1 MGGID
6 DLDVA
11 GAPGAP
17 NPGEESPTGRGRV
30 TPEGEARTEAAP
42 LTERSADDILELI
55 FTPTPRASPAEQAER
70 TLRRPKALV
79 YVAMSNRTF
88 FWRQQLTKFVL
99 DEGRVPIT
107 PFMMFDYYLLHTVP
121 KELVREA
128 MNNLIARCEEM
139 WVFGSLSLGLKVQ
152 VGIAKRMRKP
162 VRYFDISDLPYRVVG
177 VPESIVPE
185 ER

>member
-1 MGGID
+1 MPTPGGE
-6 DLDVA
+6 A
-11 GAPGAP
+11 M
-17 NPGEESPTGRGRV
+17 PTRGRSI
-30 TPEGEARTEAAP
+30 PEGEVPTEVVTGAP
-42 LTERSADDILELI
+42 RSADDILELI

-177 VPESIVPE
+177 VPESMVAE

>member
-1 MGGID
+1 M
-6 DLDVA
+6 DVA
-11 GAPGAP
+11 GAPSAP
-17 NPGEESPTGRGRV
+17 TPGKESPSVRGRS
-30 TPEGEARTEAAP
+30 TPKGEVSTEAQTT
-42 LTERSADDILELI
+42 TERSADDILELI

-177 VPESIVPE
+177 
-185 ER
+185 

>member
-11 GAPGAP
+11 GAPSAP
-17 NPGEESPTGRGRV
+17 TPGKESRPARGRV
-30 TPEGEARTEAAP
+30 TPEGEVSTEAETAAA
-42 LTERSADDILELI
+42 RSADDILELI

>member
-1 MGGID
+1 MGGLD
-6 DLDVA
+6 DLDLA
-11 GAPGAP
+11 SGPRTP
-17 NPGEESPTGRGRV
+17 
-30 TPEGEARTEAAP
+30 TPEEVPGTAAP
-42 LTERSADDILELI
+42 DGETSTKVRAAPERSADDILELI
-55 FTPTPRASPAEQAER
+55 FTPTPRATPAEQAER

-79 YVAMSNRTF
+79 YVAMSNRSF

-139 WVFGSLSLGLKVQ
+139 WVFGALSLGLKVQ

-177 VPESIVPE
+177 IPESLVAE